1 MQLQIKLLSMLLLAA
16 VAQPAIAATPI
27 NQTRPLD
34 PRGRVEVDNVKGR
47 VEVVAWNRPEV
58 PCARSARSSRT
69 AVYPRIATSRTTP
82 TPVEPPPMTTTSTAN
97 SRTKSPI

>member
-1 MQLQIKLLSMLLLAA
+1 MHLKFTWLSALLLAA
-16 VAQPAIAATPI
+16 AALPATAATPI

-58 PCARSARSSRT
+58 QLLSL
-69 AVYPRIATSRTTP
+69 IH
-82 TPVEPPPMTTTSTAN
+82 
-97 SRTKSPI
+97 I